1 MIESTPLFTQAQFV
15 VETIGIIAF
24 ALAGII
30 QAARQKLD
38 AIGVCA
44 VAGLTAFGG
53 GTLRDLLLDRRPFF
67 WVEHTELLWLI
78 FGLAILSISFM
89 RTRHMA
95 LTQRAV
101 LIPDAIGLGLFCATG
116 TQLAIA
122 MDMPALIAVLMGVI
136 SAIFGSVLRDIV
148 CNEIPQVFADHQPYA
163 LCAFTGG
170 WVVVGLTWLGF
181 PAWIALIGA
190 ATFATVFRLAA
201 LWLNWRIPQWR
212 ME

>member
-24 ALAGII
+24 ALAGIV

-78 FGLAILSISFM
+78 FGLA
-89 RTRHMA
+89 
-95 LTQRAV
+95 
-101 LIPDAIGLGLFCATG
+101 
-116 TQLAIA
+116 
-122 MDMPALIAVLMGVI
+122 
-136 SAIFGSVLRDIV
+136 
-148 CNEIPQVFADHQPYA
+148 
-163 LCAFTGG
+163 
-170 WVVVGLTWLGF
+170 
-181 PAWIALIGA
+181 
-190 ATFATVFRLAA
+190 
-201 LWLNWRIPQWR
+201 
-212 ME
+212 